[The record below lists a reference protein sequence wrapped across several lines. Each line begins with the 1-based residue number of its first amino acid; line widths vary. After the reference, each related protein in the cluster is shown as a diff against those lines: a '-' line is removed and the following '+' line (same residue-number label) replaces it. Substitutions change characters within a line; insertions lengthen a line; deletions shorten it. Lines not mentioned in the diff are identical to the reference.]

1 MEQQEKQIVTFS
13 LGKGEYGIDVEQVR
27 EVVTYRECTKIPKV
41 PSFISGLMN
50 LRGQVVL
57 VVNLREFLDISSEE
71 EVNSKTVI
79 IIDAPKR
86 NFGFLVEEVFGVT
99 RLSAKDIE
107 PPPVSSQDI
116 IKGIFKKGEDL
127 VMIMDAHRV
136 MELLEKMLGDS
147 VNVVEGEVKRL
158 SKSGRQ
164 KAG

>member
-1 MEQQEKQIVTFS
+1 VEQQEEQIVTFS
-13 LGKGEYGIDVEQVR
+13 LGKGEYGIDVNQVR

-57 VVNLREFLDISSEE
+57 VINLRDFLEISGEE
-71 EVNSKTVI
+71 EGTSKTVI

-107 PPPVSSQDI
+107 PPPMSSQDI
-116 IKGIFKKGEDL
+116 IKGVFKRGEDL

-136 MELLEKMLGDS
+136 MNLLEGMLGERL
-147 VNVVEGEVKRL
+147 NVTEDEVKRP
-158 SKSGRQ
+158 SKGEKQ